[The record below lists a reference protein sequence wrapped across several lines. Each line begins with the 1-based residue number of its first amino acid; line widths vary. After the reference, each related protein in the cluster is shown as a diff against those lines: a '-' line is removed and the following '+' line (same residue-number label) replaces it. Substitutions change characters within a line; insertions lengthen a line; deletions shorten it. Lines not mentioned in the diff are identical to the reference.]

1 MYCSNTPFVYN
12 SDMDKK
18 FTMPPGQR
26 ITSRWYAI
34 SSLGKPKSIDI
45 DKYFVKIYGLV
56 EEEKIVSFKKILT
69 LPTIKKDFDIHCVDG
84 WSYLGTVFEGIY
96 PRELFKGV
104 KIKDNGKF
112 VIVHTVEGYSTDL
125 PLDFLLSNNVILA
138 YKVNGENL
146 SFEHGY
152 PLRLVVNGKYAYK
165 DAKWVNSFEI
175 VEKDIPGYWEERG
188 YSRSADIYKEER
200 FESR

>member
-1 MYCSNTPFVYN
+1 M
-12 SDMDKK
+12 KK
-18 FTMPPGQR
+18 DFTMPPGQR

-34 SSLGKPKSIDI
+34 SSLEKPKEVNIEN
-45 DKYFVKIYGLV
+45 YTVKIFGLV
-56 EEEKIVSFKKILT
+56 EEEKTTPMKYIFS
-69 LPTIKKDFDIHCVDG
+69 LPTVKKDIDIHCVDG

-96 PRELFKGV
+96 PKELFKDV

-112 VIVHTVEGYSTDL
+112 VIIHTVEGYSTDL
-125 PLDFLLSNNVILA
+125 PLDFLLGENVLLA

-152 PLRLVVNGKYAYK
+152 PLRLVVDGKYAYK
-165 DAKWVNSFEI
+165 DAKWVNGFEI
-175 VEKDIPGYWEERG
+175 VDKDIPGYWEARG

-200 FESR
+200 FER